1 MCAGGRGTIIA
12 SHESHRTRP
21 DALGPGQAPSMR
33 AAVLALAL
41 LLLLPAAAP
50 AKTLHLPRLFED
62 VLPQV
67 KEQTEVPVLLPQRY
81 RSDSTRNVP
90 SGAGSA
96 DGYSLGIAAARNC
109 GGATACF
116 VADFSAQRGEDPH
129 YTRKVRLTGGRTGYF
144 KPLTCGASYSPPVI
158 EWVEDDVLYWIQ
170 AHAGT
175 KRQEKKRLRQMA
187 NSAIR
192 HGAR

>member
-1 MCAGGRGTIIA
+1 
-12 SHESHRTRP
+12 
-21 DALGPGQAPSMR
+21 MR
-33 AAVLALAL
+33 AALLAFAL

-50 AKTLHLPRLFED
+50 AKSVDLPTLFHD
-62 VLPQV
+62 VLPDV
-67 KEQTEVPVLLPQRY
+67 SEKTEVPVLLPRRY
-81 RSDSTRNVP
+81 RSDSEGNFP
-90 SGAGSA
+90 SGEGRRR
-96 DGYSLGIAAARNC
+96 GYTLSIAAVPDC
-109 GGATACF
+109 SGATACF
-116 VADFSAQRGEDPH
+116 LGTFGAQRGEDPH

-144 KPLTCGASYSPPVI
+144 KPLTCGASCSPPMI

-175 KRQEKKRLRQMA
+175 KRQERKRLRRMA

>member
-1 MCAGGRGTIIA
+1 MKA
-12 SHESHRTRP
+12 
-21 DALGPGQAPSMR
+21 ALL
-33 AAVLALAL
+33 AVAF

-50 AKTLHLPRLFED
+50 ARTLDLPTLFED
-62 VLPQV
+62 VLPEV

-81 RSDSTRNVP
+81 RSDSGQLPERRGP
-90 SGAGSA
+90 RR
-96 DGYSLGIAAARNC
+96 GYTLGIAAARC

-144 KPLTCGASYSPPVI
+144 KPLTCGASCSPPVI

>member
-1 MCAGGRGTIIA
+1 MK
-12 SHESHRTRP
+12 
-21 DALGPGQAPSMR
+21 
-33 AAVLALAL
+33 AAFLAVAF

-50 AKTLHLPRLFED
+50 ARTLDLPTLFED

-81 RSDSTRNVP
+81 RSRLRRATCP
-90 SGAGSA
+90 SGAGTPER
-96 DGYSLGIAAARNC
+96 LLARASPPPANC

-144 KPLTCGASYSPPVI
+144 KPLTCGASCSPPVI

-175 KRQEKKRLRQMA
+175 KKQEKKRLRQMA

>member
-1 MCAGGRGTIIA
+1 MK
-12 SHESHRTRP
+12 
-21 DALGPGQAPSMR
+21 
-33 AAVLALAL
+33 AAFLAVAF

-50 AKTLHLPRLFED
+50 ARTLDLPTLFED

-81 RSDSTRNVP
+81 
-90 SGAGSA
+90 SGLDEERAERQRGPQGRLHAQHRRRSA
-96 DGYSLGIAAARNC
+96 DC

-116 VADFSAQRGEDPH
+116 VADFSAKRGEDPH

-144 KPLTCGASYSPPVI
+144 KPLTCGASCSPPVI

-175 KRQEKKRLRQMA
+175 KKQEKKRLRQMA